1 MRLFDD
7 ALALAILEYLA
18 STGGVPRKNLYTPF
32 VGYAYRYYAKTVK
45 RLLDEG
51 YLEIYRYERI
61 NHIHLTKEGKAALAD
76 KEKDVLIRE
85 PKSNSAKKKRRQA
98 LVVDVVGLCE
108 ANEIAVCEA
117 EKPKLAQL
125 FAKPISEE
133 TETFFKSKLKT
144 GIFYSSGDIRQ
155 AYMQIMGKNEIANW
169 SRLVGIVLLGRS
181 LTFVYSVN
189 RSLIKWMAGSEDR
202 TVKFIIQFLLKSELI
217 RSCIKF
223 YEHPWCIVCGR
234 GFSMVPKIVT
244 GRKWG
249 RVSEDENSE
258 RYKARFARDHI
269 NAHNLAKVFGAAYY
283 VTSDR
288 RGVDDFKFAAMLNV
302 DTRER
307 LCDKWFSETNT
318 VTRVTA
324 FGKHQGLSSKR
335 ERVVYMPY
343 IDLIELEYY
352 KKQGEPCHF
361 VIPAGTQESVSRVMG
376 PLLLSARSLKGKV
389 LTYKRY
395 DSMGALVESQKK

>member
-1 MRLFDD
+1 MRLYDD
-7 ALALAILEYLA
+7 TLALAILEYLA
-18 STGGVPRKNLYTPF
+18 PTGGVPRKNLYTPF

-51 YLEIYRYERI
+51 YLEVYRYERI
-61 NHIHLTKEGKAALAD
+61 NHIRLTKEGRAALAA
-76 KEKDVLIRE
+76 KEENVVFRE
-85 PKSNSAKKKRRQA
+85 PKSNSAKKKRRQS

-108 ANEIAVCEA
+108 ANGVAVREA
-117 EKPKLAQL
+117 EKPELAQL

-133 TETFFKSKLKT
+133 AETLFKNRLKT

-155 AYMQIMGKNEIANW
+155 AYMQIIGKNEIANW

-189 RSLIKWMAGSEDR
+189 RTLIKWMAGSEDR

-258 RYKARFARDHI
+258 KYKARFARDHI

-302 DTRER
+302 DIRER
-307 LCDKWFSETNT
+307 LCDKWFSETAA
-318 VTRVTA
+318 VTRIAA
-324 FGKHQGLSSKR
+324 FGYHQGLTSKQ

-376 PLLLSARSLKGKV
+376 PLLISARSLTGAA
-389 LTYKRY
+389 LSYKRY
-395 DSMGALVESQKK
+395 DAMGALIEARRE